1 MPTLN
6 GFRSFK
12 GFRYYD
18 SSSVALKTR
27 INFKRYI
34 LIALQKV
41 MFCFS
46 AIALKSKIISGWARK
61 EQAID
66 TLFE

>member
-34 LIALQKV
+34 L

>member
-34 LIALQKV
+34 LLYKKS
-41 MFCFS
+41 CS
-46 AIALKSKIISGWARK
+46 AFRRLP
-61 EQAID
+61 
-66 TLFE
+66 